1 MMLMIKKIYW
11 VIYLYEGKIKV
22 WYMWYK
28 YKVLMNFFMIG
39 IKREYVLLYVMIM
52 IFGNLVDW
60 IIVN

>member
-1 MMLMIKKIYW
+1 MLMIKKIYW